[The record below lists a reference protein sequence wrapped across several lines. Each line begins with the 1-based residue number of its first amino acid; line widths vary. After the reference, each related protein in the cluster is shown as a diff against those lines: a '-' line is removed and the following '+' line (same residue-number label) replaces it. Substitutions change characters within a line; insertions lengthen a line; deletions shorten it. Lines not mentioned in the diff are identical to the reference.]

1 MLTASKERFDAIQ
14 REAPSEY
21 KSNLIQ
27 VTKYQ
32 AGKNCKVL
40 HRINETPPADQFS
53 LAQVPT

>member
-1 MLTASKERFDAIQ
+1 MLTASKERFDGIQ

-21 KSNLIQ
+21 RKNLIQ

-40 HRINETPPADQFS
+40 C
-53 LAQVPT
+53 